1 MAQLIIDTG
10 TAANDGTGDPLR
22 TAFTETNTNFTAIY
36 TAGPVDSNVRITD
49 NTILTLNTNGNLVLA
64 PNGVGKVVANVDIV
78 PNSANIKNLGSTSAR
93 WNTVYAQYLNVTNST
108 TFTGDVTVGGNLT
121 VTGDSIELGNIITD
135 ALTIQL
141 GNTANTAAAAN
152 GAGITVGSND
162 DLATILYNS
171 SGNVWTTNVGISTA
185 GNVTGGY
192 ILGDGSQLT
201 NIPVQPG
208 TYGNANVAAYLP
220 TYTGNVALGNITTGT
235 QSWQFNADGSET
247 FSSATAVSVA
257 AGKLWYDDT
266 TGAWNLGMGGGMIT
280 QQVGEE
286 LFRYG
291 KASAA
296 ITDSPLQLIY
306 KTGSVGASGAI
317 TFAPAVAG
325 ITVYDQILGCATEDI
340 ALNSFGRVTTYG
352 VINGITTNGTAYGEV
367 WADNDDIYY
376 NPVTGG
382 LTKVEPSA
390 PNMKLFVGTVITAG
404 NGASGSFV
412 VKLGVAQNL
421 NSLSD
426 VQITSPTGGQVLT
439 YNQTSGFWDSVGITN
454 GGGISV
460 TAGVG
465 GSLALAVTAAQPT
478 ITSVGTLSSLSVAGN
493 VTGAYIL
500 GDGSQLT
507 NIPNGVTGN
516 NTEIQYNNS
525 GTLGAD
531 AQFTFDST
539 GGKKLVIGTGG
550 GTIQT
555 NNFVGADSVAAP
567 MLIQSDDGAGS
578 KATHVSFTNASGNI
592 TTSFSGI
599 VNSTG
604 NITAP
609 NFIGEVTGNV
619 SGSAAT
625 ATSATTAGTVTANAQ
640 PNITSVGTLTGVT
653 VTGNITGGN
662 LIATGN
668 IVGTINGF
676 DIGYLEIPQVVLSA
690 NVTAALSDS
699 GKHLYSTTAGNLAVT
714 IPSNANV
721 AFPIGSASTIVVQ
734 AAGNVIIDK
743 QAGVSLYLAGN
754 STDAGRVVSTYGMAT
769 VMKVATNVWFI
780 SGSGVA

>member
-769 VMKVATNVWFI
+769 IMKVGVDTWFI

>member
-668 IVGTINGF
+668 IVGTTNGF

-769 VMKVATNVWFI
+769 IMKVGVDTWFI

>member
-507 NIPNGVTGN
+507 NLP
-516 NTEIQYNNS
+516 IQP
-525 GTLGAD
+525 GTYG
-531 AQFTFDST
+531 
-539 GGKKLVIGTGG
+539 
-550 GTIQT
+550 
-555 NNFVGADSVAAP
+555 
-567 MLIQSDDGAGS
+567 
-578 KATHVSFTNASGNI
+578 
-592 TTSFSGI
+592 
-599 VNSTG
+599 
-604 NITAP
+604 
-609 NFIGEVTGNV
+609 
-619 SGSAAT
+619 
-625 ATSATTAGTVTANAQ
+625 
-640 PNITSVGTLTGVT
+640 
-653 VTGNITGGN
+653 
-662 LIATGN
+662 
-668 IVGTINGF
+668 
-676 DIGYLEIPQVVLSA
+676 
-690 NVTAALSDS
+690 
-699 GKHLYSTTAGNLAVT
+699 
-714 IPSNANV
+714 NANV
-721 AFPIGSASTIVVQ
+721 AAYLPTYTGNIAAASASITGNIGVSNLIAGQ
-734 AAGNVIIDK
+734 SITALANIGATGNVTGAYILGDGSQLTGFATVATSGAYSDLSGAPTAVSSFTNDANYVASNVSGITGAD
-743 QAGVSLYLAGN
+743 QVTNMVSLTQTEYDAITPN
-754 STDAGRVVSTYGMAT
+754 ASTVY
-769 VMKVATNVWFI
+769 FI
-780 SGSGVA
+780 VG

>member
-609 NFIGEVTGNV
+609 NFIG
-619 SGSAAT
+619 
-625 ATSATTAGTVTANAQ
+625 
-640 PNITSVGTLTGVT
+640 
-653 VTGNITGGN
+653 
-662 LIATGN
+662 
-668 IVGTINGF
+668 
-676 DIGYLEIPQVVLSA
+676 
-690 NVTAALSDS
+690 
-699 GKHLYSTTAGNLAVT
+699 HLVE
-714 IPSNANV
+714 
-721 AFPIGSASTIVVQ
+721 
-734 AAGNVIIDK
+734 
-743 QAGVSLYLAGN
+743 
-754 STDAGRVVSTYGMAT
+754 
-769 VMKVATNVWFI
+769 
-780 SGSGVA
+780 

>member
-78 PNSANIKNLGSTSAR
+78 PNSANIKNLGSTGAR

-108 TFTGDVTVGGNLT
+108 TFAGDVTVGGNLT

-141 GNTANTAAAAN
+141 GNTASTEAAAN
-152 GAGITVGSND
+152 GAGVTVGSND
-162 DLATILYNS
+162 DIATILYNA
-171 SGNVWTTNVGISTA
+171 SGNVWVTNIGISATGNITA
-185 GNVTGGY
+185 ANFVTVGSNVDTGNVNASGNITAAYFIGDGSQLTGITSSYGNATVAAYLPTYTGNLNSVTAIPGSAVTGSVSTADTANAVAYANVSGTPVLASVATSGSYNDLTDKPTIPTATSDLSNDSGFITSSVTGNLSATGNVTGAY

-201 NIPVQPG
+201 NLPVQPG
-208 TYGNANVAAYLP
+208 TYNDSNVAAYLP
-220 TYTGNVALGNITTGT
+220 TYTGNIAAGNINAGAGYFNNAVTPQITAATILNISTGDNIT
-235 QSWQFNADGSET
+235 LSTPTNIQLNAT
-247 FSSATAVSVA
+247 
-257 AGKLWYDDT
+257 
-266 TGAWNLGMGGGMIT
+266 
-280 QQVGEE
+280 
-286 LFRYG
+286 
-291 KASAA
+291 
-296 ITDSPLQLIY
+296 
-306 KTGSVGASGAI
+306 SGAI
-317 TFAPAVAG
+317 YAVTPTF
-325 ITVYDQILGCATEDI
+325 D
-340 ALNSFGRVTTYG
+340 
-352 VINGITTNGTAYGEV
+352 
-367 WADNDDIYY
+367 
-376 NPVTGG
+376 VTGNIAAA
-382 LTKVEPSA
+382 SA
-390 PNMKLFVGTVITAG
+390 SITGNIGVSNLIAGQSITALA
-404 NGASGSFV
+404 NIGA
-412 VKLGVAQNL
+412 
-421 NSLSD
+421 
-426 VQITSPTGGQVLT
+426 T
-439 YNQTSGFWDSVGITN
+439 
-454 GGGISV
+454 
-460 TAGVG
+460 
-465 GSLALAVTAAQPT
+465 
-478 ITSVGTLSSLSVAGN
+478 GN

-516 NTEIQYNNS
+516 STEIQYNNS

-539 GGKKLVIGTGG
+539 GGKELVIGAGG

-668 IVGTINGF
+668 IVGTTNGF